1 MKAKRK
7 KEIFLSRLFL
17 HLDGIAIIP
26 TVLALENQKIISG
39 FKKYSLSEVSQQNNA
54 NEAYLNV
61 ALRLLCSQGILEQ
74 DIRDDGRIYFTNKN
88 NDNIQ
93 KRIEI
98 YKLVEDLYEKNI
110 DYSILCQKHNILNT
124 TLINIIR
131 DFIKKYPPNTEKNIF
146 WHHVEGA
153 IIAPIIVELARKG
166 YFENITNTITNL
178 KQLHPPIKK
187 IIEDLFICTQILD
200 QNKVITDFGQFILN
214 RCTSYG
220 VTVSYL
226 PTFKNITHLIFGNH
240 KLLWTKKGEPEK
252 HVNRKMNVWG
262 SGGAHNTYFKKIDKI
277 IIDLFNLPIKKQ
289 PQGFIDV
296 GCGNGKFIE
305 HVFQVI
311 CAKTKRGTQLD
322 KYPLTIIGCDY
333 NQKAIEVTQQNL
345 KKANIN
351 VKTIIG
357 DISEP
362 RLIAQNIQEK
372 HQVKLE
378 NLLNIRSF
386 LDHNRIY
393 HASQKKIKQKIKS
406 SGAFCKQGERIKN
419 NALQQN
425 FKDHLEKWIPYLKKY
440 GLLIVELH
448 TINPKDAAQ
457 NIGKIAMT
465 AYDASHGFSDQ
476 YILEYD
482 LFLELASDV
491 GLNPDPKHEYKLP
504 SNELTIVSINRLIVN

>member
-1 MKAKRK
+1 MKAKQK

-26 TVLALENQKIISG
+26 TVLALENQKIISE
-39 FKKYSLSEVSQQNNA
+39 FKNCSLSEISQQNNA

-74 DIRDDGRIYFTNKN
+74 NISDDGEIYFNKKN

-93 KRIEI
+93 KRIDT
-98 YKLVEDLYEKNI
+98 YNLVAGVYEESI
-110 DYSILCQKHNILNT
+110 DYSILHKSHNITNT
-124 TLINIIR
+124 ALFQITNN
-131 DFIKKYPPNTEKNIF
+131 FIKKYQKTKERDIF
-146 WHHVEGA
+146 YYHIEGA
-153 IIAPIIVELARKG
+153 ILSPIIVELALKG
-166 YFENITNTITNL
+166 YFDNITNTITNF
-178 KQLHPPIKK
+178 KQLHPLVRQL
-187 IIEDLFICTQILD
+187 IENLFICTQILD
-200 QNKVITDFGQFILN
+200 HNKTITDYGKFILN
-214 RCTSYG
+214 RSTSYG

-226 PTFKNITHLIFGNH
+226 PTFQNIKNLIFGNY
-240 KLLWTKKGEPEK
+240 KLLWTTSGDTEK
-252 HVNRKMNVWG
+252 HVDRGMNVWG

-277 IIDLFNLPIKKQ
+277 IIDVFNRPIQEQ

-305 HVFQVI
+305 HVFNVI
-311 CAKTKRGTQLD
+311 CKKTQRGKQLNQ
-322 KYPLTIIGCDY
+322 YPLTIIGCDY
-333 NQKAIEVTQQNL
+333 NHKAIEITQKNL
-345 KKANIN
+345 HKVNIK

-362 RLIAQNIQEK
+362 
-372 HQVKLE
+372 
-378 NLLNIRSF
+378 NLLAKKIQKKYQVNLEDLLNMRSF

-393 HASQKKIKQKIKS
+393 YTPKNEITQKIKS
-406 SGAFCKQGERIKN
+406 SGAFCKKGQRITN

-425 FKDHLEKWIPYLKKY
+425 FKEHLEKWAPYLKKY

-448 TINPKDAAQ
+448 TMNPKEAAN

-482 LFLELASDV
+482 VFLELASDV
-491 GLNPDPKHEYKLP
+491 GLRPDPMHEYKLP
-504 SNELTIVSINRLIVN
+504 SNELTIVSINRLVKK